1 MGKAGWFA
9 IGMFLSRCLGLK
21 VGAIVNSLRK
31 EFGFGEWNSKM
42 V

>member
-1 MGKAGWFA
+1 MGKDECLARGK
-9 IGMFLSRCLGLK
+9 FLPWCVNLK

-31 EFGFGEWNSKM
+31 ELGFGEWNSKM

>member
-1 MGKAGWFA
+1 MGKAGCFA
-9 IGMFLSRCLGLK
+9 MGKFLPWCVSLK

-31 EFGFGEWNSKM
+31 ELGFGEWNSKM